1 MKNFDVAVIGGG
13 AAGLA
18 CALKLKQ
25 LNKNVSVAVIEAGE
39 RAGKKLSACGNGQ
52 GNVGNSDIGAA
63 HYFSGNIALCEK
75 IILADTK
82 VYEKLFLSLFSA
94 DSEGRV
100 YPAGRQASSLAE
112 GLYKRVLNS
121 GAQIY
126 LSTKALKIEKGFEI
140 TVCGA
145 DGKTDI
151 IRCTFLCVCA
161 GGKAQKQFKTD
172 GSAYSLVTCL
182 GHSLTRLYPSLVQ
195 LKTDI
200 SNIKTLK
207 GIRADCIVRALVG
220 GKEVKVCRGDVI
232 FTEYGVS
239 GNAAFKISSY
249 VCGRDDAYLS
259 LEFLP
264 DFNAEQIIADIEKKR
279 KEHIAETELLSG
291 SLHAQIGRA
300 IIKRAQNEKKEIC
313 SVLKNFVLP
322 VTGTLGFDYAQVTRG
337 GVDMKEVNDSL
348 ESKIVPNLYFA
359 GEILDVDGECGGY
372 NLHWAF
378 SSGVYVAEKI
388 AEKIK
393 GGAK

>member
-39 RAGKKLSACGNGQ
+39 RAGRKLSACGNGQ
-52 GNVGNSDIGAA
+52 GNVGNSDMGAS

-75 IILADTK
+75 IIFADTK

-100 YPAGRQASSLAE
+100 YPTGKQASSLAE

-145 DGKTDI
+145 DGNKDI

-239 GNAAFKISSY
+239 GNAVFKISSY

>member
-126 LSTKALKIEKGFEI
+126 LSTKALKIEKGFKI

-145 DGKTDI
+145 DGNMDI
-151 IRCTFLCVCA
+151 ICCAFLCVCV

-172 GSAYSLVTCL
+172 GSAYSLVTNL

-239 GNAAFKISSY
+239 GNAVFKISSY

-279 KEHIAETELLSG
+279 KENIEETELLSG

-337 GVDMKEVNDSL
+337 GVDMKDVNDNL